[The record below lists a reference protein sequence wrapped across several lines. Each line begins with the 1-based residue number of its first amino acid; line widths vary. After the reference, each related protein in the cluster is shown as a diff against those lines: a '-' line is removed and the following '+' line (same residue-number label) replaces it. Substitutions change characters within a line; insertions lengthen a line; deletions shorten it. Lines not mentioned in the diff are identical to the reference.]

1 MKMIFLYIDKIED
14 INLCFIFKNFIL
26 KLFIMFKVGIVIF
39 FVKFFLFVI
48 FVKVLI
54 LILVVGNIVL
64 KNGVMIID
72 GRCLVIKWVYIFFLD
87 FLV

>member
-72 GRCLVIKWVYIFFLD
+72 GRCLVIK
-87 FLV
+87 